1 MCDIEGL
8 EYDHEKHM
16 SEYVDGSAVVIAV
29 PNTNAKGTENVTRI
43 AKSIL
48 QRRKVEAMLKAADI
62 FHPSVQ
68 LKENLEHEEDSS
80 RTSEDFTSKCIDR
93 SINIKPTALSQLTPS
108 YKIQKSSN
116 CGKRSSFGDSMVDA
130 ARDLMKQF
138 SFSIPTGKIWK
149 ETKKTKKNT
158 QNASESPKSI
168 SSTTFGGV
176 TAAVTI
182 DLQTKESQNHTEPL
196 ADLIIIV
203 LLLIDPVTRRFQL
216 LRLELDATKPT
227 VAEILQ
233 RIPYLPATEESL
245 RTQTFDCMC
254 DIEGLEYDHEKHMSE
269 YVDGSAVVIAVP
281 NTNAK
286 GTENVTRI
294 AKSILQRRKVE
305 AMLKAADIFHPSV
318 QLKENL
324 EHEEDS
330 SRTSEDFTSKC
341 IDRSINIKPTAL
353 SQLTPYSQRQ
363 LEAADDTFHPSV
375 QIKKCLEQE
384 EIPNPTSEDM
394 TSKCIDIFI
403 KSPALPSL
411 SPSSKRPKPSNRFR
425 HLIFAG
431 VSPTSDG
438 QIIVSHREEEKQE
451 FDLEEIQQF
460 NSAIHEVCYESPL
473 LCA

>member
-1 MCDIEGL
+1 MAKNRRITLLGGSSKKFRKSFRGL
-8 EYDHEKHM
+8 
-16 SEYVDGSAVVIAV
+16 V
-29 PNTNAKGTENVTRI
+29 
-43 AKSIL
+43 
-48 QRRKVEAMLKAADI
+48 
-62 FHPSVQ
+62 
-68 LKENLEHEEDSS
+68 
-80 RTSEDFTSKCIDR
+80 
-93 SINIKPTALSQLTPS
+93 
-108 YKIQKSSN
+108 
-116 CGKRSSFGDSMVDA
+116 
-130 ARDLMKQF
+130 
-138 SFSIPTGKIWK
+138 TGKIFK
-149 ETKKTKKNT
+149 ETKKPKKNT
-158 QNASESPKSI
+158 QNASESPSVVDTKSI
-168 SSTTFGGV
+168 SSRTFDDETIYIDEPDRV
-176 TAAVTI
+176 SKVPTAVTI
-182 DLQTKESQNHTEPL
+182 DSQTKESQNHTEPL

-233 RIPYLPATEESL
+233 RIPNLPATEKSL